1 MKNPTPGENFKQ
13 KSKEVSDLMQFI
25 YEYGLKANCSKVRQS
40 CLYKMKAKNIR
51 QETAKDKEN
60 HIRLFLQ
67 NLLHGF
73 FCWSPLAFCKEKGHI
88 AGVDNV

>member
-25 YEYGLKANCSKVRQS
+25 YEYGLKANCRKVRQN

-51 QETAKDKEN
+51 HADQRDSK
-60 HIRLFLQ
+60 R
-67 NLLHGF
+67 
-73 FCWSPLAFCKEKGHI
+73 
-88 AGVDNV
+88 